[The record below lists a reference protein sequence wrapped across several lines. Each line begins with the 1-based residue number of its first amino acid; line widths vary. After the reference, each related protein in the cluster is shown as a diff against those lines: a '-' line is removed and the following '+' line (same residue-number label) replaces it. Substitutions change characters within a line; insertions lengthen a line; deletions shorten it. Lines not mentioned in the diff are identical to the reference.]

1 MILHRKKNI
10 FENLSLK
17 IENANKIE
25 HFIGVISLS
34 NSNSKAVSLR
44 MTAWRVIK
52 YESFSEIYY
61 FLHQLQQR
69 STFYI
74 NQPFSQSFA
83 PLNEIFFLKKQKN
96 MGKRK
101 KSESWSKYQTSRQ
114 GARWKKTF
122 SLLSFTLDTA

>member
-44 MTAWRVIK
+44 MTA
-52 YESFSEIYY
+52 
-61 FLHQLQQR
+61 
-69 STFYI
+69 
-74 NQPFSQSFA
+74 
-83 PLNEIFFLKKQKN
+83 
-96 MGKRK
+96 
-101 KSESWSKYQTSRQ
+101 
-114 GARWKKTF
+114 
-122 SLLSFTLDTA
+122 